1 MSDGTAGRSLYAD
14 VERIFL
20 HDCSGKKEESGLPE
34 KYVSVTIQKTCDGVF
49 IKRRRRNTKTL
60 FAEGRNYKRGL
71 TERKIN
77 AIFEVTYMTDG
88 SGVYHGEYK
97 GLKPTVWAV

>member
-1 MSDGTAGRSLYAD
+1 MFPKDYTY
-14 VERIFL
+14 F
-20 HDCSGKKEESGLPE
+20 
-34 KYVSVTIQKTCDGVF
+34 
-49 IKRRRRNTKTL
+49 
-60 FAEGRNYKRGL
+60 
-71 TERKIN
+71 ERKIN

>member
-1 MSDGTAGRSLYAD
+1 MLKGG
-14 VERIFL
+14 I
-20 HDCSGKKEESGLPE
+20 
-34 KYVSVTIQKTCDGVF
+34 I
-49 IKRRRRNTKTL
+49 
-60 FAEGRNYKRGL
+60 KRGL

-97 GLKPTVWAV
+97 GLKPTVWAVSLGL

>member
-1 MSDGTAGRSLYAD
+1 MLD
-14 VERIFL
+14 VEIM
-20 HDCSGKKEESGLPE
+20 K
-34 KYVSVTIQKTCDGVF
+34 I
-49 IKRRRRNTKTL
+49 
-60 FAEGRNYKRGL
+60 GL

-77 AIFEVTYMTDG
+77 AIFGVTYMTDG

>member
-1 MSDGTAGRSLYAD
+1 MLKGG
-14 VERIFL
+14 I
-20 HDCSGKKEESGLPE
+20 
-34 KYVSVTIQKTCDGVF
+34 I
-49 IKRRRRNTKTL
+49 
-60 FAEGRNYKRGL
+60 KRGL

-97 GLKPTVWAV
+97 GLKPTVWAVQFSTMKGIGLPIFVFLSTEDNQEKERMEP

>member
-1 MSDGTAGRSLYAD
+1 MLD
-14 VERIFL
+14 VEIM
-20 HDCSGKKEESGLPE
+20 K
-34 KYVSVTIQKTCDGVF
+34 I
-49 IKRRRRNTKTL
+49 
-60 FAEGRNYKRGL
+60 GL

-88 SGVYHGEYK
+88 SGGYHGEYK

>member
-1 MSDGTAGRSLYAD
+1 M
-14 VERIFL
+14 
-20 HDCSGKKEESGLPE
+20 PE
-34 KYVSVTIQKTCDGVF
+34 KHVSVTIQKTCDGVF
-49 IKRRRRNTKTL
+49 IKKGE
-60 FAEGRNYKRGL
+60 EGIQRHCLLKGGIIKRGL

>member
-1 MSDGTAGRSLYAD
+1 MGTALLD
-14 VERIFL
+14 VENM
-20 HDCSGKKEESGLPE
+20 
-34 KYVSVTIQKTCDGVF
+34 KT
-49 IKRRRRNTKTL
+49 
-60 FAEGRNYKRGL
+60 GL
-71 TERKIN
+71 TEEKIN